1 MSRPP
6 DRYDAGPSY
15 PPYYEADGGGGRRW
29 LYLLLGGIIG
39 LCATAA
45 CLFGAYFLL
54 EPILARPTVPA
65 PPAVPTLPGAGET
78 ATAEA
83 VGTSAPAATAT
94 LPPSEAQAS
103 PTLPPASSSVQA
115 VSVPFS
121 PAVDGD
127 LGEWPDAEAISSA
140 YRVHAAEDWDLS
152 SDLQATWRLA
162 WDEEN
167 LYVAVTVVDDVH
179 VQTQQGTQIF
189 RGDSVEMQIDTEPAA
204 GASRVNP
211 ATYQLILSPG
221 DFEGLPPSAVRFRG
235 TGGGDLVQ
243 ETGHAINLAARER
256 SNGYTLEAAIP
267 WRDLNTTASAGASF
281 GLALSAN
288 DNDTPG
294 SARQE
299 VMLSNVPTR
308 TLTDPSTWG
317 TLILSQG

>member
-6 DRYDAGPSY
+6 DHYDADPPY
-15 PPYYEADGGGGRRW
+15 PYYERDGEGNRRW
-29 LYLLLGGIIG
+29 IYLLLGGIVG
-39 LCATAA
+39 LCATGA
-45 CLFGAYFLL
+45 CLLGAYFLL

-65 PPAVPTLPGAGET
+65 PPAVPTLPGAAET
-78 ATAEA
+78 ATAEVA
-83 VGTSAPAATAT
+83 GTSSPAATVT
-94 LPPSEAQAS
+94 LPSSEAQAS
-103 PTLPPASSSVQA
+103 PTLPPASGSVEAGA
-115 VSVPFS
+115 VSS
-121 PAVDGD
+121 PLAVDGD
-127 LGEWPDAEAISSA
+127 FGEWPDVEAVPSA
-140 YRVHAAEDWDLS
+140 YRVFAADNWDGS

-189 RGDSVEMQIDTEPAA
+189 RGDSVEMQIDTEPDA

-221 DFEGLPPSAVRFRG
+221 NFDGLPPAAERFRG
-235 TGGGDLVQ
+235 TGDGQLVR
-243 ETGHAINLAARER
+243 ETGHAIDLAAGQR
-256 SNGYTLEAAIP
+256 SDGYTLEAAIP
-267 WRDLNTTASAGASF
+267 WEDLNTTPSAGATF
-281 GLALSAN
+281 GLALNAN
-288 DNDTPG
+288 DNDTPA